1 MTESRPNFKLKQK
14 ELYISTPL
22 LNNII
27 TQSTVKKAV
36 IEETTSELWYE
47 TYEGKGTI
55 KFKNNMKYT
64 GNLHYGLINNEDP
77 DNPCTIIFPTGTKY
91 IGTMIN
97 NEITGQ
103 GKYIFKNG
111 STYTGDVLNGLRH
124 GKGVFT
130 TPDGILYDGEWKDG
144 LKHGLGKLVQGDME
158 IEGEWVE
165 GVISGKCRIKWKSG
179 NIYDGIISD
188 NKMQGN
194 GYMLWNDKNE
204 KYVGNWD
211 ENLRSGMGVYI
222 WYDEKISYNKYFRD
236 RYVGEWKEGM
246 KNGYGKFF
254 YSNGS
259 IYEGFWKDDKKEGFG
274 ILSFQDRTKIS
285 GLFQNDIFLTDLK
298 NANKYLKQDFSKPT
312 QKIENKNKINNSKN
326 KKSPRRSSYLSNY
339 LKSPIKLFEKKGSRV
354 FGLNEIGK
362 ELKKEDIKDNNNNKE
377 ENKNKQNQNNKEEKE
392 KNIKSSIEEIKVKVS
407 LEDLS
412 LIDNFQKETYKNID
426 DLILRNLSLI
436 TRYYMVGT
444 WGEDKLSDMGFS
456 AGSTSFLQ
464 EKSMFKQ
471 QLQMKKTQ
479 NEKENKENGLIIN
492 DEKKNKDQIK
502 IEIKKDNVYNN
513 DLYFCLDFKNFW
525 KLLRESGIA
534 NPKFSLAMIDRFI
547 FQNPEN
553 EINMFFI
560 PEELEKLNENQN
572 RINEIYNYLYQSITN
587 SKKLFEIK
595 NQAKIELSTK
605 IINILNR
612 QRIPDSDYLQKR
624 EEINK
629 LTTNNIFDYH
639 DEKNI
644 ILLRYFY
651 EIIIRIAYLYFE
663 ENSNFDIETRLKIF
677 FDLIKSFIKTH
688 RKVRV
693 DSNIIISYIDPKLR
707 NFDDAVEYYISN
719 HYEILKN
726 TFYDLYKLYCNFTG
740 KSYTSYDMVI
750 TYKFFFDNVI
760 LNSEKLSELFD
771 DKMLYID
778 LISYNFKIKK
788 ITSRNYSEF
797 SDNEIFEYIE
807 SLNEYEI
814 IFREFC
820 ELVFYI
826 SRKFFIFYSIDTKW
840 EDSKGGFLGKE
851 QGKTNEEEDK
861 KNKKKKKTKKYKSG
875 DIYMIIID
883 EINNAIKILKEKK
896 IKKNKIDVYYY
907 PVLKTHI
914 IIENFINE
922 RKRKENEERMRQM
935 DIERYKNERKNLE
948 EEDMN
953 IYKEDESNRN
963 NSDFESSE
971 DEQT

>member
-298 NANKYLKQDFSKPT
+298 NANKYLKQDF
-312 QKIENKNKINNSKN
+312 
-326 KKSPRRSSYLSNY
+326 
-339 LKSPIKLFEKKGSRV
+339 
-354 FGLNEIGK
+354 
-362 ELKKEDIKDNNNNKE
+362 
-377 ENKNKQNQNNKEEKE
+377 
-392 KNIKSSIEEIKVKVS
+392 
-407 LEDLS
+407 
-412 LIDNFQKETYKNID
+412 
-426 DLILRNLSLI
+426 
-436 TRYYMVGT
+436 
-444 WGEDKLSDMGFS
+444 
-456 AGSTSFLQ
+456 
-464 EKSMFKQ
+464 
-471 QLQMKKTQ
+471 
-479 NEKENKENGLIIN
+479 
-492 DEKKNKDQIK
+492 
-502 IEIKKDNVYNN
+502 
-513 DLYFCLDFKNFW
+513 
-525 KLLRESGIA
+525 
-534 NPKFSLAMIDRFI
+534 
-547 FQNPEN
+547 
-553 EINMFFI
+553 
-560 PEELEKLNENQN
+560 
-572 RINEIYNYLYQSITN
+572 
-587 SKKLFEIK
+587 
-595 NQAKIELSTK
+595 
-605 IINILNR
+605 
-612 QRIPDSDYLQKR
+612 
-624 EEINK
+624 
-629 LTTNNIFDYH
+629 
-639 DEKNI
+639 
-644 ILLRYFY
+644 
-651 EIIIRIAYLYFE
+651 
-663 ENSNFDIETRLKIF
+663 
-677 FDLIKSFIKTH
+677 
-688 RKVRV
+688 
-693 DSNIIISYIDPKLR
+693 
-707 NFDDAVEYYISN
+707 
-719 HYEILKN
+719 
-726 TFYDLYKLYCNFTG
+726 
-740 KSYTSYDMVI
+740 
-750 TYKFFFDNVI
+750 
-760 LNSEKLSELFD
+760 
-771 DKMLYID
+771 
-778 LISYNFKIKK
+778 
-788 ITSRNYSEF
+788 
-797 SDNEIFEYIE
+797 
-807 SLNEYEI
+807 
-814 IFREFC
+814 
-820 ELVFYI
+820 
-826 SRKFFIFYSIDTKW
+826 
-840 EDSKGGFLGKE
+840 
-851 QGKTNEEEDK
+851 
-861 KNKKKKKTKKYKSG
+861 
-875 DIYMIIID
+875 
-883 EINNAIKILKEKK
+883 
-896 IKKNKIDVYYY
+896 
-907 PVLKTHI
+907 
-914 IIENFINE
+914 
-922 RKRKENEERMRQM
+922 
-935 DIERYKNERKNLE
+935 
-948 EEDMN
+948 
-953 IYKEDESNRN
+953 
-963 NSDFESSE
+963 
-971 DEQT
+971 